1 MSLATRCST
10 CGTAFRIVQDQ
21 LKVSEGWVRCGRCNS
36 VFNALEGLFDLG
48 RDAPPDWT
56 ESGHGGDDT
65 IAASAPPARAN
76 ADEEPH
82 EEEFEKT
89 LRYPPAA
96 TSESAMAATKPAS
109 RHAAQPAPHAPAAP
123 AAPMAALEGSDD
135 DGESSGHEEPTTDL
149 GELLADPIDARL
161 FGPRKRTE
169 HPKPKPAVELGGRDR
184 VEFSDAR
191 FDSDLFPDNPPPEAE
206 AELDVLP
213 STDAG
218 ALPLESASHPE
229 FVRRADRRARWQTR
243 RMRAV
248 LTVAALLA
256 AGVLALQVVHHDRDA
271 IAARWPS
278 LRDPLVSWCRVA
290 GCRIEA
296 PRHIEDVVV
305 ENTALTRAPAPDTF
319 VLSVTLR
326 SRSAVPV
333 TTPSIDLA
341 LTDATGRL
349 VARRVLAPRD
359 IDAAD
364 VLQPNTEA
372 GLQVQLTAGP
382 VGVVGYTVEIFY
394 P

>member
-10 CGTAFRIVQDQ
+10 CGTTFRIVQDQ
-21 LKVSEGWVRCGRCNS
+21 LKVSEGWVRCGRCNA
-36 VFNALEGLFDLG
+36 VFNAVEGLFDLG
-48 RDAPPDWT
+48 RDAPADWS
-56 ESGHGGDDT
+56 ESGHADDAV
-65 IAASAPPARAN
+65 AASAPLARTGA
-76 ADEEPH
+76 ADEPSPSSREK
-82 EEEFEKT
+82 EFEKT

-96 TSESAMAATKPAS
+96 EPTIAAKPAS
-109 RHAAQPAPHAPAAP
+109 RRTPPPQPAVEEVAD
-123 AAPMAALEGSDD
+123 E
-135 DGESSGHEEPTTDL
+135 GESSGGEEPATDL

-161 FGPRKRTE
+161 FGPRKRSE

-213 STDAG
+213 ATDAG
-218 ALPLESASHPE
+218 ALPLESVSHPE
-229 FVRRADRRARWQTR
+229 FVRRADRRARWQSGKV
-243 RMRAV
+243 RAV
-248 LTVAALLA
+248 LAVTAVVA

-271 IAARWPS
+271 IAARSPS
-278 LRDPLVSWCRVA
+278 LRAALLSWCRIA

-296 PRHIEDVVV
+296 PRRIEDVVV
-305 ENTALTRAPAPDTF
+305 ESTALTRAPAPDTF

-333 TTPSIDLA
+333 STPSIDLA

-359 IDAAD
+359 LDAAE
-364 VLQPNTEA
+364 VLQPNAEA
-372 GLQVQLTAGP
+372 GLQVLLTAGP
-382 VGVVGYTVEIFY
+382 AGVVGYTVEIFY